1 MNPGFYVTPEQ
12 LVRDR
17 AEFARKGIA
26 RGRSILAMEYR
37 DGVLMLAENPGG
49 ALHKI
54 SEVYDRIAFA
64 GVGRYNEFETLRKA
78 GIRQADV
85 MGYLYSRDDVTALG
99 LATAFS
105 QTLGVIFSHET
116 KPFEVELLMC
126 ELGTNGQPN
135 QMLQISYD
143 GTLLEGRGVLAIG
156 GKADILSAGLKKRF
170 QENMELE
177 AALRLGMEV
186 FAETERRSLDGW
198 EAAVLERGPVRRCFR
213 RLTGP
218 DLERASAQALS
229 SQESGG

>member
-26 RGRSILAMEYR
+26 RGRSIVAMEYQ
-37 DGVLMLAENPGG
+37 DGLLMLAENPGG
-49 ALHKI
+49 SLNKI

-116 KPFEVELLMC
+116 KPFEVELLIC
-126 ELGTNGQPN
+126 ELGQEGQPN

-143 GTLLEGRGVLAIG
+143 GTLLEGRGTLAIG
-156 GKADILSAGLKKRF
+156 GKADVLGRELRDRF
-170 QENMELE
+170 EPGMDRET
-177 AALRLGMEV
+177 ALRLGMQV

-198 EAAVLERGPVRRCFR
+198 EAAVLERGPARRCFR

-218 DLERASAQALS
+218 ELEEISIKTS
-229 SQESGG
+229 PS

>member
-37 DGVLMLAENPGG
+37 DGLLMLAENPGG
-49 ALHKI
+49 SLNKI

-105 QTLGVIFSHET
+105 QTLGVIFSHEA
-116 KPFEVELLMC
+116 KPFEVELLIC
-126 ELGTNGQPN
+126 ELGLEGQPN

-143 GTLLEGRGVLAIG
+143 GTLLEGREALAIG
-156 GKADILSAGLKKRF
+156 GKADVLGTALRDRFEPGLDR
-170 QENMELE
+170 N
-177 AALRLGMEV
+177 AALRLGMQV
-186 FAETERRSLDGW
+186 FAETERRPLDGW
-198 EAAVLERGPVRRCFR
+198 EAAVLERGPARRCFR

-218 DLERASAQALS
+218 ELARVSEENPS
-229 SQESGG
+229 S